1 MSGGTVL
8 ERFGLVGKAALVTG
22 ASRGIGRA
30 VAVAFAEAGADVAL
44 AARDLDALKRVAGE
58 IEGLGRS
65 AVVVGCDVSDSVQIE
80 AMVETAVDALGG
92 LDVLVNNA
100 GVMRCVGPFTQLDE
114 DDWAATMGVNVGGAV
129 AACRA
134 AAPHLRAKGAGSVV
148 NIASIMGLG
157 GMPFAASYAVSK
169 AALISLSQALA
180 IEWAPHGV
188 RVNALAP
195 GWTHTAKTHAVSS
208 DPAGFDLAVAS
219 VPAGRWADPDDIAG
233 AAVFLASDASSYVT
247 GQCLAVDGGWSVDLA
262 GPGLR
267 AMLASLGGRT
277 PVGDA

>member
-1 MSGGTVL
+1 MRGGKVL
-8 ERFGLVGKAALVTG
+8 ERFGLAGRKALVTG

-44 AARDLDALKRVAGE
+44 AARDVEALKRVAE
-58 IEGLGRS
+58 EVEGHGRS
-65 AVVVGCDVSDSVQIE
+65 AVVIDCDLADAAQAE
-80 AMVETAVDALGG
+80 AMVKTAVDGLGG

-100 GVMRCVGPFTQLDE
+100 GVMRCVGPFTDLDE
-114 DDWAATMGVNVGGAV
+114 ADWAATLGVNVGGAV
-129 AACRA
+129 ATCRA
-134 AAPHLRAKGAGSVV
+134 AAPHLKEGGAVV
-148 NIASIMGLG
+148 NVASIMGLG

-180 IEWAPHGV
+180 MEWAAHGV

-195 GWTHTAKTHAVSS
+195 GWTHTAKTDAVSG
-208 DPAGFDLAVAS
+208 DPAAFDVAVAS
-219 VPAGRWADPDDIAG
+219 VPAGRWADPDDIA
-233 AAVFLASDASSYVT
+233 AAALFLASDAASYIT

-267 AMLASLGGRT
+267 GMLASLGGRT